1 MSVPLLVIALYEEL
15 LNGCV

>member
-1 MSVPLLVIALYEEL
+1 VPLLVIALYEEL